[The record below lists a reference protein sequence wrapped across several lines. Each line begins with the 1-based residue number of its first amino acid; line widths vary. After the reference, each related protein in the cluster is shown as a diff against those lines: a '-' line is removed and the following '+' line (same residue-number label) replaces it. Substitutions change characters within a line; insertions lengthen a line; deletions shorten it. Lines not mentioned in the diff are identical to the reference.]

1 MKTIRF
7 STTVGNWRAG
17 DEMAFPDDLVDRLV
31 AERKGVEINTKPVVK
46 DKVLRTL
53 SDVVEEQAKLAQD
66 ADRAAMSTTLADK
79 NPNVPA
85 VKNKAKHMAGSN

>member
-7 STTVGNWRAG
+7 STTVGNWHAG

-31 AERKGVEINTKPVVK
+31 AERKGVAINTKPAVK
-46 DKVLRTL
+46 DKVLHTL
-53 SDVVEEQAKLAQD
+53 SDVVAQQAKLAQD
-66 ADRAAMSTTLADK
+66 AERAALSTSVADT

>member
-31 AERKGVEINTKPVVK
+31 SERKGVEINTKPVVK
-46 DKVLRTL
+46 DKVLHTL
-53 SDVVEEQAKLAQD
+53 SDVVAQQTKLAQD
-66 ADRAAMSTTLADK
+66 AERAALSTSLSDA
-79 NPNVPA
+79 NPNIPA
-85 VKNKAKHMAGSN
+85 IKNKAKSMAGSN